1 MVAPG
6 SLTGVRIVIV
16 TNPVARRTRPHLT
29 RWVADT
35 LSEVAKVEVTAT
47 THRHH
52 ATEIAH
58 LAVADGVD
66 AVVALGGD
74 GTVNEVLQ
82 GLAGSDTRL
91 AVLPGGSTNV
101 YARILGMPR
110 SLVGATS
117 ILRQAIESDRTR
129 RVPAGR
135 ANDRWFAWCAG
146 FGYDAEVVREVEAH
160 PRMKRWIGQSS
171 FIAHGWG
178 ARVRMRDTV
187 IRIEAGPARPAGR
200 RSEAPTSTEVAGA
213 AVICKADPY
222 TFLGPL
228 ASRMCPEA
236 TLERGLDCTAM
247 TDLSLPV
254 LLNVMRKALSGR
266 DVRDLPNVT
275 GWHDRAWFDL
285 YTDHPMA
292 VHTDGDPA
300 GATQHLHVEVVP
312 EAINL
317 IV

>member
-1 MVAPG
+1 MTATLG
-6 SLTGVRIVIV
+6 GVRIVIV

-35 LSEVAKVEVTAT
+35 LSDVAKVQVVAT
-47 THRHH
+47 THRNH
-52 ATEIAH
+52 ASQIA
-58 LAVADGVD
+58 ADAAEDGAD

-82 GLAGSDTRL
+82 GLARTDTRL

-110 SLVGATS
+110 SLIGATA
-117 ILRQAIESDRTR
+117 ILREAIETDRTR
-129 RVPAGR
+129 RVPAGL

-146 FGYDAEVVREVEAH
+146 FGYDAEVVHRVEAH
-160 PRMKRWIGQSS
+160 PRMKKYLGQSS
-171 FIAHGWG
+171 FLLHGWG
-178 ARVRMRDTV
+178 ARTLLRDD
-187 IRIEAGPARPAGR
+187 RILVQAGPARPEGR
-200 RSEAPTSTEVAGA
+200 RQESLATTEVGGGV
-213 AVICKADPY
+213 VICKADPY

-228 ASRMCPEA
+228 SSRMCPEA

-247 TDLSLPV
+247 NDLSLPS

-266 DVRDLPNVT
+266 GVRDLRAVS
-275 GWHDRAWFDL
+275 GWHDRAVYELSAD
-285 YTDHPMA
+285 TPMA

-300 GATQHLHVEVVP
+300 GHTQHLRVEVVP
-312 EAINL
+312 DAVNL

>member
-1 MVAPG
+1 M
-6 SLTGVRIVIV
+6 RIVLV

-35 LSEVAKVEVTAT
+35 LSDVAKVQVMPT
-47 THRHH
+47 THRNH
-52 ATEIAH
+52 ASQIASE
-58 LAVADGVD
+58 AAAAGVD

-82 GLAGSDTRL
+82 GVAGTDTRL

-101 YARILGMPR
+101 YARILGMPH
-110 SLVGATS
+110 SLIGATS
-117 ILRQAIESDRTR
+117 ILHEAIETDRTR

-135 ANDRWFAWCAG
+135 ANDRWFAWCVG
-146 FGYDAEVVREVEAH
+146 FGYDAEVVREVERH
-160 PRMKRWIGQSS
+160 PRMKRYLGQPSYLL
-171 FIAHGWG
+171 HGWG
-178 ARVRMRDTV
+178 VRLRMQDTT
-187 IRIEAGPARPAGR
+187 IRIEAGPARPVGR
-200 RSEAPTSTEVAGA
+200 REEAPVSAEVAGA

-228 ASRMCPEA
+228 KSRMCPEA

-247 TDLSLPV
+247 TDLSLRT
-254 LLNVMRKALSGR
+254 LTTVMRKALTGR
-266 DVRDLPNVT
+266 DVRSIPAVT
-275 GWHDRAWFDL
+275 AWHDRAYYDL
-285 YTDHPMA
+285 YTDHAMA
-292 VHTDGDPA
+292 VHTDGDPV
-300 GATQHLHVEVVP
+300 GHTQHLHVEVVP